1 MKLGWVVGVV
11 VVVAAV
17 AGYLLSLL
25 AWPAPIVTQDAAVAL
40 VVDQPLEA
48 AEAALTGQGFRV
60 KVLDARESDPQ
71 LPAEHVTWQDPPG
84 GMRLPRGSV
93 VTLTL
98 SAGPAPVAVPDV
110 AQFTREDAEQV
121 LVAAGLRVGRIDS
134 LPSRVERGVVVLTRP
149 AAGTPRL
156 AGGSVDLV
164 VSRGPAD
171 VRVPAVAGLDETEA
185 RQRLER
191 AGLLVGLVE
200 PRPSGR
206 GRAGAVLEQRPAAG
220 IRVAAGSRVDLIIV
234 AKEP

>member
-1 MKLGWVVGVV
+1 MRPAWVAGVV
-11 VVVAAV
+11 AVAAL
-17 AGYLLSLL
+17 AGYLVSLL
-25 AWPAPIVTQDAAVAL
+25 AWPAPIVDQDAAVAL
-40 VVDQPLEA
+40 VVDQPLATA
-48 AEAALTGQGFRV
+48 AAALTGQGFRV

-98 SAGPAPVAVPDV
+98 SAGPGPVAVPDV
-110 AQFTREDAEQV
+110 AQFTREDAERV
-121 LVAAGLRVGRIDS
+121 LVAAGLTVGRIDS

-171 VRVPAVAGLDETEA
+171 IRVPVVAGLDEMEA

-191 AGLLVGLVE
+191 AGLLVGVVE
-200 PRPSGR
+200 TRPPGR

-220 IRVAAGSRVDLIIV
+220 IRVPPGSRVDLIIV